1 MVGRSAACPTLA
13 RPTAATSRNP
23 NLFITCHF
31 QRPPTAHS
39 AQSRPPKSAALAAH
53 RRHPTWRSFPI
64 RRDNFVC
71 NAYFRIRATAAD
83 GAYPLANARYLRI
96 AAERWFVFAMEGG
109 GAGAALPSI
118 AAIVGM
124 ITVATRVWMRIG
136 MIAVGPIHAWPGN
149 SIAHSVAASVG
160 STRSSWT
167 ATIGDGRHACSRI
180 VERREG
186 HSAGGDRH
194 KTEQRKY

>member
-136 MIAVGPIHAWPGN
+136 MIAVGPIQAWPATPMAN
-149 SIAHSVAASVG
+149 TVAASVG
-160 STRSSWT
+160 PPRRPWT
-167 ATIGDGRHACSRI
+167 ATKGKGRQAAAALLSD
-180 VERREG
+180 
-186 HSAGGDRH
+186 A
-194 KTEQRKY
+194 K